1 MEVPFDADAYRVSAR
16 EVWERAAPGWRD
28 HRATLQ
34 AVAMPVSQWM
44 ADAVHPQPGH
54 RVLELAAG
62 PGDTGFLVAE
72 LIAPGGQL
80 ICSDA
85 SEGMLD
91 AARDRAEELGLQD
104 VEFRA
109 LNAESIALEAASQ
122 DAVLC
127 RWGYMLLADPSAAL
141 GETRRVLRPGGRL
154 ALAAWDTAEK
164 NVWASVAPEELTRLL
179 GTPPPAPGQPGM
191 FAFAPPG
198 RIEALLEEAG
208 FTEVEVSALDLTFT
222 YADEDAWWEDRVGLS
237 VLFADTLAGLD
248 ADRRDRLRE
257 AIDAR
262 LAEYR
267 DESGRL
273 TVPARALVAAATA

>member
-1 MEVPFDADAYRVSAR
+1 MEASFDADAYRVSAR
-16 EVWERAAPGWRD
+16 EVWERAAPGWRE
-28 HRATLQ
+28 HRAALQ

-72 LIAPGGQL
+72 LIAPGGTL

-91 AARDRAEELGLQD
+91 AARERAEELGLQD

-109 LNAESIALEAASQ
+109 LNAESIALETASQ

-127 RWGYMLLADPSAAL
+127 RWGYMLLADPGAAL

-154 ALAAWDTAEK
+154 ALAAWDTAQN
-164 NVWASVAPEELTRLL
+164 NVWASVAPEELQRLL
-179 GTPPPAPGQPGM
+179 GTPPPEPGQPGM

-198 RIEALLEEAG
+198 RIETLLEEAG
-208 FTEVEVSALDLTFT
+208 FTEIEVSALDLAFT
-222 YADEDAWWEDRVGLS
+222 YADEDGWWEDRVGLS
-237 VLFADTLAGLD
+237 IPFTDALAGLD
-248 ADRRDRLRE
+248 AEQRDRLRE

>member
-1 MEVPFDADAYRVSAR
+1 
-16 EVWERAAPGWRD
+16 
-28 HRATLQ
+28 
-34 AVAMPVSQWM
+34 
-44 ADAVHPQPGH
+44 
-54 RVLELAAG
+54 VLELAAG

-72 LIAPGGQL
+72 LIAPGGRL

-91 AARDRAEELGLQD
+91 AARGRAEELGLRD

-127 RWGYMLLADPSAAL
+127 RWGYMLLADPGAAL

-154 ALAAWDTAEK
+154 ALAAWDTAQH
-164 NVWASVAPEELTRLL
+164 NVWASVAPEELQRLL
-179 GTPPPAPGQPGM
+179 GTPPPEPGQPGM

-208 FTEVEVSALDLTFT
+208 FTEVEVSALDLAFT

-237 VLFADTLAGLD
+237 IPFTDALAGLD